1 VTPAGDLA
9 TFEHAYRA
17 QGAFVA
23 DVLGRLAVPAE
34 AVGDAVQDVFV
45 AAYRRWD
52 DFDPERPVRPWLAAF
67 ARRIAFRYR
76 RSAARRHRKG
86 ASLVHLVRDRE
97 RSPGHEIEAR
107 DFLVRFLAELDVGHR
122 DAFLMMDLEG
132 RTAAEIADVLGISA
146 EAVFGRVRSVRR
158 RLRHALLQEAH
169 EPDPRA
175 AALVPAW
182 AVMKARLGLLPAIVL
197 PGIGAVSVASV
208 KTFALTVALGLGV
221 IGVGRVAWS
230 RDEPS
235 VAPRV
240 SASPASRVA
249 ADASA
254 STASSPDTR
263 ARVRPDDP
271 VAASEPLVRA
281 EESPVVVADVEPAGR
296 SMRASGSEPPTGASS
311 SGEGGLAEETALL
324 QAAKVAL
331 HEGRPEAALVQLQ
344 AHAERFPAGQLADAR
359 RRTRIR
365 ALCDSGREAQA
376 RGEAHALAKARPGD
390 PLAREALSICAAPIR
405 NADPAEKDT
414 VK

>member
-158 RLRHALLQEAH
+158 RLRHALLEETR

-240 SASPASRVA
+240 SASPATRVA

-281 EESPVVVADVEPAGR
+281 EESPVVVADVEPPADRCARRAPSLRRARLLRAKVGSRRRRR
-296 SMRASGSEPPTGASS
+296 SFKPPRLRSTRAAPRLRSCSFRPTRSDFPRASSPTRVDARGS
-311 SGEGGLAEETALL
+311 
-324 QAAKVAL
+324 
-331 HEGRPEAALVQLQ
+331 GRCAI
-344 AHAERFPAGQLADAR
+344 RGAR
-359 RRTRIR
+359 RRRAARRTRSRRRGRAIR
-365 ALCDSGREAQA
+365 SRERPCRSA
-376 RGEAHALAKARPGD
+376 RRRSETRARRRRTP
-390 PLAREALSICAAPIR
+390 
-405 NADPAEKDT
+405 
-414 VK
+414 